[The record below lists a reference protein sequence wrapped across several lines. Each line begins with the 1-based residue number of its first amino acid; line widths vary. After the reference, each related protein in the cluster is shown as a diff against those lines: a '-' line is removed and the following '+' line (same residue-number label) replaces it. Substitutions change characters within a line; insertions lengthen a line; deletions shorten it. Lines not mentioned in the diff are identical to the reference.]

1 MNRRFYITALLL
13 AFVMAAFGQS
23 TEEQKKKIN
32 SIKKSKSY
40 LYAEITTNDQQT
52 ANDLAEDMLNQE
64 INKYVAEQKKLRNAA
79 NIVLRNRNEVMESIS
94 LPRGNMFRAFKYVK
108 KDDIIPADKVEV
120 RTNQGT
126 TVDASGTP
134 VAVTTPTPAQSEASA
149 KRTETINK
157 LLAIT
162 KFSELSGAL
171 TQLKQEGRIG
181 QYAKVF
187 PILMGSFFCLSTT
200 YVFGT
205 LLTANG
211 SLKQLNLVAAAGV
224 LINILLNLI
233 VIPRFQSVGAACTS
247 LCVQAITAFAQ
258 YLLCERIFKL
268 KLGFQYWMHLMLFMA
283 SVIVSTWVLKR
294 LVPNPYLAFG
304 AGFLINI
311 GLIFITKL
319 LRLKDL
325 INLVIPTEKR

>member
-23 TEEQKKKIN
+23 TDDSKKKIN

-134 VAVTTPTPAQSEASA
+134 VAVTTPTPAQSNASA

-157 LLAIT
+157 LLAIS

-171 TQLKQEGRIG
+171 TQMKQEGRIG
-181 QYAKVF
+181 QYAKYKE
-187 PILMGSFFCLSTT
+187 LADKTQ
-200 YVFGT
+200 Y
-205 LLTANG
+205 
-211 SLKQLNLVAAAGV
+211 V
-224 LINILLNLI
+224 LIIYNKEGNIEALLSEGASRVNL
-233 VIPRFQSVGAACTS
+233 RTG
-247 LCVQAITAFAQ
+247 QADDVAN
-258 YLLCERIFKL
+258 YPGR
-268 KLGFQYWMHLMLFMA
+268 G
-283 SVIVSTWVLKR
+283 
-294 LVPNPYLAFG
+294 AFG
-304 AGFLINI
+304 VKVN
-311 GLIFITKL
+311 
-319 LRLKDL
+319 D
-325 INLVIPTEKR
+325 